1 MDKYI
6 GKRLDGRYEIR
17 ELIGVGGMAYVY
29 CAYDSIDEREVA
41 VKILKDEYLS
51 NEEFTRRFKN
61 ESKAIAILSHPNI
74 VKVLDVSFGERIQYI
89 VMEYIDGISLKEYIE
104 QQRVTWQEAVYFV
117 QQILR
122 ALQHA
127 HDKGIVHRDIK
138 PQNIMLLADGTI
150 KVTDFGIARFSRTD
164 VRTGHGD
171 KAIGSVHYISPE
183 QARGALTD
191 EKSDIYSVGVML
203 YEMLTGCLPFEAD
216 NAVSVAIMQLQS
228 QAKKPTEIN
237 PDIPEGLEE
246 ITLKAMQKNPEKRYQ
261 SAAEMLQDIQEFK
274 QNPSIHF
281 AYTYLTDE
289 NPTRYVD
296 AITSIKGTQ
305 RRAPANAV
313 VTEQEKKK
321 FLFTKPFWL
330 TVAAGAILLVL
341 VIFGILAISNNWLF
355 GGGSKDTLVV
365 PNFVGKK
372 YDELAADNFKD
383 FADVSLEYEYNN
395 DYGKGYVVAQDPMA
409 NKHVKAKT
417 KVLTLTISKGAQEIK
432 LPEING
438 NQTEAQIMS
447 RLKSLLLE
455 PQKMEASSDEV
466 PEGNVIKITPADTPV
481 VKGTVVYVYVST
493 GIKVPDPVTVDNVVG
508 SKKENA
514 VKRLTEQGFAVR
526 DSAITK
532 KNSEKPAGTVL
543 SQSPEAGTSL
553 DPGTEIS
560 LVISSGYRDVQVA
573 LPLPD
578 VDCAVD
584 LKVYVDGSYSEEY
597 SADLKGLLPADLGVK
612 TLTFTE
618 VTGKKYTVT
627 VQIAAAGSEN
637 YSLYYK
643 YSVDPKA
650 GKAAV
655 IEKHSFTAPPK
666 TTEPP
671 APTNPPENSE
681 ALDVSDVSDA
691 GDNPDAENSSAG
703 EVSEG
708 GMVYEFDE

>member
-41 VKILKDEYLS
+41 VKILKDEYLT

-74 VKVLDVSFGERIQYI
+74 VKVLDVSFGDKIQYI

-164 VRTGHGD
+164 VRTDHTN

-203 YEMLTGCLPFEAD
+203 YEMLTGSLPFEAD

-246 ITLKAMQKNPEKRYQ
+246 ITMKAMQKNPEKRYQ

-296 AITSIKGTQ
+296 AITSIKGTS
-305 RRAPANAV
+305 RPS
-313 VTEQEKKK
+313 VTDAKPIEKQK
-321 FLFTKPFWL
+321 FLFSKPFWL
-330 TVAAGAILLVL
+330 AVAAGAIFLTL
-341 VIFGILAISNNWLF
+341 VILGIVAISNNWLF
-355 GGGSKDTLVV
+355 GGKGKDTLVV

-372 YDELAADNFKD
+372 YDDLSADNFKE
-383 FADVSLEYEYNN
+383 FADVSLEYEFNN
-395 DYGKGYVVAQDPMA
+395 DYEKGYVVAQDPAA

-417 KVLTLTISKGAQEIK
+417 KVLTLTISKGAQEIE

-438 NQTEAQIMS
+438 TQPEAQIMS

-455 PQKMEASSDEV
+455 PQKVEASSDEV
-466 PEGNVIKITPADTPV
+466 AVGNVIKITPAETPV
-481 VKGTVVYVYVST
+481 VKGTIVYVYVST
-493 GIKVPDPVTVDNVVG
+493 GVKEPDPVTLDDVVG
-508 SKKENA
+508 SQKDDA
-514 VKRLTEQGFAVR
+514 IKRLTEQGFTASVG
-526 DSAITK
+526 K
-532 KNSEKPAGTVL
+532 EKNSEKPAGTVL
-543 SQSPEAGTSL
+543 EQSPAAGESL
-553 DPGTEIS
+553 KPGTAVS
-560 LVISSGYRDVQVA
+560 LVVSSGYRDVQVA
-573 LPLPD
+573 LPLPS
-578 VDCAVD
+578 VSCAVD
-584 LKVYVDGSYSEEY
+584 LKVYVDGSYNADY
-597 SADLKGLLPADLGVK
+597 SAGLQGLLPSDLGVK

-618 VTGKKYTVT
+618 VRGTKYSVAVQIAVAGSSEYAPYYKYTV
-627 VQIAAAGSEN
+627 
-637 YSLYYK
+637 
-643 YSVDPKA
+643 DPVA
-650 GKAAV
+650 GKANV
-655 IEKHSFTAPPK
+655 TEKHSFKEPVKTTETPKTTEAPKTTETPK
-666 TTEPP
+666 TTEP
-671 APTNPPENSE
+671 AENSE
-681 ALDVSDVSDA
+681 ADVSDVA
-691 GDNPDAENSSAG
+691 NG
-703 EVSEG
+703 EG
-708 GMVYEFDE
+708 